1 MRIHLLIRK
10 KYGLER
16 YKKGKFTVPE
26 DYIRKQS
33 NEVTMILAKMRFV
46 STRVEH
52 LYYPPVFIM
61 EGISEQ
67 FEEKKEGEM
76 ISCYEII
83 INVLDDGEKT
93 GSVRKQKEGSIKLM
107 F

>member
-1 MRIHLLIRK
+1 MKI
-10 KYGLER
+10 
-16 YKKGKFTVPE
+16 GKFTVSE

-33 NEVTMILAKMRFV
+33 NDVAMILAKMRFAP
-46 STRVEH
+46 TRVEH
-52 LYYPPVFIM
+52 LYYPPIFIM

-76 ISCYEII
+76 IPCYEII

-93 GSVRKQKEGSIKLM
+93 VSVRKQKEGSIKLM